1 MPRSDEHGDDGWKM
15 ISNYSITKSWGGM
28 HNFMASHGLKTYN
41 PDDFDEAHQIIDAIK
56 QADWGD
62 MSPNQKA
69 QVELKYS
76 ARK

>member
-1 MPRSDEHGDDGWKM
+1 
-15 ISNYSITKSWGGM
+15 M